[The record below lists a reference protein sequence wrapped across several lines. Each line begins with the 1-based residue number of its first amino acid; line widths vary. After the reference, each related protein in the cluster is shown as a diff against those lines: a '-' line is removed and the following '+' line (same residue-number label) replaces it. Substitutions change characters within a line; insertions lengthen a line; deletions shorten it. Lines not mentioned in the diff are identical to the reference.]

1 MTDDEIKVFSV
12 SSVRTCTVAGDRR
25 TVVLVITSGSD
36 TRHYSLDV
44 DDFVGLT
51 KQMKADA
58 HLLLGEGAGRG

>member
-1 MTDDEIKVFSV
+1 MTDDEIKVYAV

-25 TVVLVITSGSD
+25 AIVLAITSGHE

-51 KQMKADA
+51 KQLQADA
-58 HLLLGEGAGRG
+58 HLLKG